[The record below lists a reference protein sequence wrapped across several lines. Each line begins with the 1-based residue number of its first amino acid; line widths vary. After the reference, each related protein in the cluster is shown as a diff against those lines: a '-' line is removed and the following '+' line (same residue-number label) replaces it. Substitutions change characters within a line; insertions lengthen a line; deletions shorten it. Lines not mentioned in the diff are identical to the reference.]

1 MIDMA
6 TYMTSVGVLS
16 AIIVALVIQCFKI
29 NKIEKEKSDI
39 IKENAT
45 LQNQNAKLQKSLDE
59 TQTIIL
65 KQENLIRRQRE
76 ARKPEIADGV
86 PDYEW

>member
-1 MIDMA
+1 MIEMS
-6 TYMTSVGVLS
+6 TYMTSIGILS
-16 AIIVALVIQCFKI
+16 AIIVPLIIQCLKI
-29 NKIEKEKSDI
+29 NKLQKEKSDV

-59 TQTIIL
+59 LQAQVL

-76 ARKPEIADGV
+76 AKG
-86 PDYEW
+86 PDMVDNSLVW